1 MYKGGLFKRNARQI
15 SKVIVH
21 GIRQKQHFEVFFNG
35 EEFAYSNVYA
45 QLCGHS
51 KFRVCCWDLNFN
63 TRNSLEIR
71 NKKLTWWIIPFL
83 SYFPTFHS
91 PANGWLPFCFEFV
104 DISVYKLER
113 KFYLNWAWVLSSEL
127 AVNTNRNISEDSIK
141 VWEILEISWFW
152 LAQWYARN
160 R

>member
-51 KFRVCCWDLNFN
+51 KFRVCCWDMNFN

-83 SYFPTFHS
+83 FYFPTFHCLS
-91 PANGWLPFCFEFV
+91 ECRCVLNLLTSQFTNLNANS
-104 DISVYKLER
+104 ISIEPEY
-113 KFYLNWAWVLSSEL
+113 WALSTEQWTQTETFQKTASKYE
-127 AVNTNRNISEDSIK
+127 K
-141 VWEILEISWFW
+141 SWFW
-152 LAQWYARN
+152 LVQWYARN

>member
-51 KFRVCCWDLNFN
+51 KFRVCC
-63 TRNSLEIR
+63 
-71 NKKLTWWIIPFL
+71 
-83 SYFPTFHS
+83 
-91 PANGWLPFCFEFV
+91 
-104 DISVYKLER
+104 
-113 KFYLNWAWVLSSEL
+113 
-127 AVNTNRNISEDSIK
+127 
-141 VWEILEISWFW
+141 
-152 LAQWYARN
+152 
-160 R
+160 